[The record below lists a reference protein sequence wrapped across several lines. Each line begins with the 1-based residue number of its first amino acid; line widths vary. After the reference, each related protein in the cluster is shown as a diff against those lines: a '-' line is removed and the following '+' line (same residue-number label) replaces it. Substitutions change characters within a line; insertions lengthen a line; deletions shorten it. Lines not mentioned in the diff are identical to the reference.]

1 MYNIN
6 FIMMKNYRFLGFMI
20 LLFMSNS
27 CLMVKLPEAKTQI
40 IRLSDIGKSCLGYV
54 EEDYLA
60 EKARKSKKNFTTSLY
75 NENGCKDLYIL
86 DDSNLNIKKFYENTK
101 LFIDHQVII
110 YYREYNFKDESIKL
124 VYEIKPAN

>member
-1 MYNIN
+1 
-6 FIMMKNYRFLGFMI
+6 MMKNYRFLGFMI
-20 LLFMSNS
+20 LLFMFNS

-40 IRLSDIGKSCLGYV
+40 IRLSDIGKSCLGYD

-60 EKARKSKKNFTTSLY
+60 EKTRKSKKNFTTSFY
-75 NENGCKDLYIL
+75 NENGFKDLYIL
-86 DDSNLNIKKFYENTK
+86 DDSKLNIKKFYENTK

-110 YYREYNFKDESIKL
+110 YYREYNLKDISIKL